1 MKADRAAL
9 LDVIESVADGANLDW
24 DALESGL
31 KDEQDRRLFA
41 QLKILAR
48 IAEVHRSQSDDP
60 EDHVVPARTLGA
72 KVIGQIRP
80 QRPVDTQRVDE
91 DAPVFEA
98 PAMLADELRRPEGQ
112 GAGSAQAQVMPA
124 LGPTMG
130 LPDAAL
136 PEFPPVDVARP
147 GSLQH
152 ESPLSDAA
160 PNARPS
166 RIWGHLELLAR
177 IGEGTFGEVYRA
189 RDTKLQREVAVKLLR
204 VGGGPEDRQT
214 ETVLREA
221 RILARVSHPNVVLV
235 HGAETV
241 DDRVGLWM
249 ELIRGATLEQLIQS
263 HGPYSAR
270 EATVIGQDLC
280 RALAAVHGAGL
291 VHRDVKAQNVM
302 REEGG
307 RLVLMDF
314 GAGQLLGGPSPG
326 LTGRITGT
334 PLYLAPEV
342 LAGGEATTRSDIYSL
357 GVLLYH
363 LVTASYPL
371 RARSVEE
378 LREAH
383 RTGKRIRLHD
393 ARPDL
398 QDNLVEVIERSLA
411 PNPSDRFSSAG
422 EMQSALTLALG
433 VGVAGATVQTRDL
446 QPFIGAPLAPSRA
459 GAGARPG
466 WMLVAAVCAFALVG
480 GATAAW
486 FVKSSGWSP
495 FAAAPSSLT
504 RQTIAVLPIQSATG
518 KADPIFVEV
527 QDSLISALGHI
538 SSLRAISRTSVMRY
552 ADGGKLMPEIGRE
565 LHAEYII
572 ESTAA
577 RDGDRVRMTSRLVR
591 AGDDTQ
597 LWAATI
603 ERPLTEVLKM
613 GGVALDIAGMLG
625 AKTSLNERNGLV
637 AEHTPESPAQT
648 AYLEGRYQ
656 MGRESVDGYR
666 AARPLL
672 EQAVSLDPR
681 YARAYA
687 SLAHCY
693 LVLQVYGVLSRDD
706 ASRLALEAAK
716 RAVLLDD
723 SLADGHVRL
732 ANVLFELE
740 LDWSGAE
747 KEYQRAIASNA
758 SDPAAR
764 ASYARFLAAKG
775 ELQEA
780 RRQVEIAQ
788 ESAPLSADALG
799 ALGNVLYYNRDFDKA
814 EAAFKRS
821 LEFAPQSAA
830 KYTGLGRVLSAKG
843 DCPGAIRALEQA
855 VRLTQAAPAAQAEL
869 ARTYAGCGQSDTARR
884 LLAELE
890 RPSSPVSAGISPQ
903 HRAYVYAALG
913 DKDRAFSL
921 LGEAVSRHETNIAWA
936 KVDPRLDALRADARY
951 GTLLRGLGLAE

>member
-9 LDVIESVADGANLDW
+9 LDVIESVADGADLDW
-24 DALESGL
+24 DALEAGL

-48 IAEVHRSQSDDP
+48 IAEVHRSQSDEP
-60 EDHVVPARTLGA
+60 EDHVVPSRTLGA
-72 KVIGQIRP
+72 KVIGQILP
-80 QRPVDTQRVDE
+80 QRAPNGPADTQRVDE
-91 DAPVFEA
+91 GAPVFEA
-98 PAMLADELRRPEGQ
+98 PAIP
-112 GAGSAQAQVMPA
+112 V

-136 PEFPPVDVARP
+136 PEFPPVDVVRP
-147 GSLQH
+147 GSLLPEAAQRDALRRDSTQR
-152 ESPLSDAA
+152 EAILPGAA
-160 PNARPS
+160 PEERPS

-221 RILARVSHPNVVLV
+221 RILARVTHPNVVLV

-241 DDRVGLWM
+241 DGRVGLWM

-314 GAGQLLGGPSPG
+314 GAGQMLGGPSPG

-342 LAGGEATTRSDIYSL
+342 LAGGEATSRSDIYSL

-383 RTGKRIRLHD
+383 RAGKRIRLHD

-398 QDNLVEVIERSLA
+398 QDNLVEVIERALA
-411 PNPSDRFSSAG
+411 PEPRDRFSSSG

-433 VGVAGATVQTRDL
+433 VGVAGGNVPTPEI
-446 QPFIGAPLAPSRA
+446 QPLIGAPRTASRA
-459 GAGARPG
+459 GATSARPG

-480 GATAAW
+480 GAAAAW

-495 FAAAPSSLT
+495 FAAAPASLT
-504 RQTIAVLPIQSATG
+504 RQTIAVLPIQSASGTV
-518 KADPIFVEV
+518 DPVFVEV
-527 QDSLISALGHI
+527 QDSLISALGRI

-552 ADGGKLMPEIGRE
+552 ASGGKLMPEIGRE
-565 LHAEYII
+565 LNAEYVI
-572 ESTAA
+572 ESTAS
-577 RDGDRVRMTSRLVR
+577 REGDRLRMTSRLVR

-597 LWAATI
+597 LWATTI

-613 GGVALDIAGMLG
+613 GGVALDIAGALG
-625 AKTSLNERNGLV
+625 IKTSSDERNGLV
-637 AEHTPESPAQT
+637 AEHTPESAAQT
-648 AYLEGRYQ
+648 AYLEGRYL
-656 MGRESVDGYR
+656 MARENVDGYR
-666 AARPLL
+666 AARTQL
-672 EQAVSLDPR
+672 ERAVELDPQ
-681 YARAYA
+681 YARAHA
-687 SLAHCY
+687 SLSRTY
-693 LVLQVYGVLSRDD
+693 FVLHLYGSLAREE
-706 ASRLALEAAK
+706 AMRLATDAAA
-716 RAVLLDD
+716 RAVALDAAL
-723 SLADGHVRL
+723 SEAHTQLASARFMF
-732 ANVLFELE
+732 AY
-740 LDWSGAE
+740 DWRGADE
-747 KEYQRAIASNA
+747 EYRRAIQLNA
-758 SDPAAR
+758 SDIDAR
-764 ASYARFLAAKG
+764 SAYARFLAARG
-775 ELQEA
+775 ELPEA
-780 RRQVEIAQ
+780 LRQIEAAR
-788 ESAPLSADALG
+788 EAAPLSADVLG
-799 ALGNVLYYNRDFDKA
+799 TEGIIRYYARDLDKA
-814 EAAFKRS
+814 EITLRRAV
-821 LEFAPQSAA
+821 EFSPQTG
-830 KYTGLGRVLSAKG
+830 KLLGLGRVLAAKG
-843 DCPGAIRALEQA
+843 DCPGSIAALEQA
-855 VRLTQAAPAAQAEL
+855 TRTSSGVPHTRAEL
-869 ARTYAGCGQSDTARR
+869 ARTYAVCGRAAEARQILTELELPSATAR
-884 LLAELE
+884 
-890 RPSSPVSAGISPQ
+890 VTPQ

-913 DKDRAFSL
+913 DRDRAFEL
-921 LGEAVSRHETNIAWA
+921 LNEAINEKQPDIEWA
-936 KVDPRLDALRADARY
+936 KVDPRLDMLRGDSRY
-951 GTLLRGLGLAE
+951 STLLRGLGLSE

>member
-9 LDVIESVADGANLDW
+9 LDVIESVADGADLDW
-24 DALESGL
+24 DALEAGL

-48 IAEVHRSQSDDP
+48 IAEVHRSQSDEP
-60 EDHVVPARTLGA
+60 EDHVVPSRTLGA
-72 KVIGQIRP
+72 KVIGQILP
-80 QRPVDTQRVDE
+80 QRAPNGPADTQRVDE
-91 DAPVFEA
+91 GAPVFEA
-98 PAMLADELRRPEGQ
+98 PAIP
-112 GAGSAQAQVMPA
+112 V

-136 PEFPPVDVARP
+136 PEFPPVDVVRP
-147 GSLQH
+147 GSLLPD
-152 ESPLSDAA
+152 E
-160 PNARPS
+160 RPS

-221 RILARVSHPNVVLV
+221 RILARVTHPNVVLV

-241 DDRVGLWM
+241 DGRVGLWM

-314 GAGQLLGGPSPG
+314 GAGQMLGGPSPG

-383 RTGKRIRLHD
+383 RAGKRIRLHD

-398 QDNLVEVIERSLA
+398 QDNLVEVIERALA
-411 PNPSDRFSSAG
+411 PEPRDRFSSSG

-433 VGVAGATVQTRDL
+433 VGVAGGNVPTREI
-446 QPFIGAPLAPSRA
+446 QPLIGAPRTPSRA
-459 GAGARPG
+459 GATGARPG

-480 GATAAW
+480 GAMAAW

-495 FAAAPSSLT
+495 FAAAPASLT
-504 RQTIAVLPIQSATG
+504 RQTIAVLPIQSASGTV
-518 KADPIFVEV
+518 DPVFVEV
-527 QDSLISALGHI
+527 QDSLISALGRI

-552 ADGGKLMPEIGRE
+552 ASGGKLMPEIGRE
-565 LHAEYII
+565 LNAEYVI
-572 ESTAA
+572 ESTAS
-577 RDGDRVRMTSRLVR
+577 REGDRLRMTSRLVR

-597 LWAATI
+597 LWATTI

-613 GGVALDIAGMLG
+613 GGLALDIAGI
-625 AKTSLNERNGLV
+625 LNSTVGLDERKGLV
-637 AEHTPESPAQT
+637 AEHTPESAAQT

-656 MGRESVDGYR
+656 LARDNADGYR
-666 AARPLL
+666 AARALF
-672 EQAVSLDPR
+672 ERAVSLDPQ

-693 LVLQVYGVLSRDD
+693 LLLHVHGVLPRDEAGQLLTD
-706 ASRLALEAAK
+706 AAR
-716 RAVLLDD
+716 RAVA
-723 SLADGHVRL
+723 ADGSLSSAHAQL
-732 ANVLFELE
+732 ATALFSFGF
-740 LDWSGAE
+740 DWKGAGE
-747 KEYQRAIASNA
+747 EFRRAIALNA
-758 SDPAAR
+758 SDTEAR
-764 ASYARFLAAKG
+764 SAYARFLASRG
-775 ELQEA
+775 ELAEA
-780 RRQVEIAQ
+780 IRQIELAR
-788 ESAPLSADALG
+788 EAAPMSADVLG
-799 ALGNVLYYNRDFDKA
+799 SEGIIRYYARDLDKA
-814 EAAFKRS
+814 EAAFRRA
-821 LEFAPQSAA
+821 LEGAHQTG
-830 KYTGLGRVLSAKG
+830 KLLGLGRVLAAKG
-843 DCPGAIRALEQA
+843 DCAGAISTLEQA
-855 VRLTQAAPAAQAEL
+855 VQASLGAPQTRAEL
-869 ARTYAGCGQSDTARR
+869 ARTYASCGQAAEARR
-884 LLAELE
+884 ILSELE
-890 RPSSPVSAGISPQ
+890 QPPASALARVSPH

-913 DKDRAFSL
+913 DKDRAFAL
-921 LGEAVSRHETNIAWA
+921 LDEAMAQKQPDIEWA
-936 KVDPRLDALRADARY
+936 KVDPRLDSLRGDSRY
-951 GTLLRGLGLAE
+951 STFLRGLGLGE